1 MRYISLLVTLLLLGG
16 QLLACGKD
24 LQPLAASPAS
34 GPAAAPALDQPLRPS
49 AEAEQLALEA
59 TGAWLAPQ
67 SVYDRVVSELATIR
81 RAYPAVGSISARPS
95 WAPHDLLLAFD
106 EDGVAAITEGRY
118 RAWDALNGRYGVAQ
132 IDTHRLKKRGA
143 VALTFAGRYNV
154 PLLAEEYAR
163 LPKYGMQNPT
173 TWRGMGTT
181 FVFSLTGQSTSMS
194 STPVPGIVL
203 PAVSIT
209 RIGALPSM

>member
-1 MRYISLLVTLLLLGG
+1 MRYVTLLVTLLLLGG

-24 LQPLAASPAS
+24 LQPRAASPAS
-34 GPAAAPALDQPLRPS
+34 GPSASALAQPLRPN

-81 RAYPAVGSISARPS
+81 RTYPATAGISARPS
-95 WAPHDLLLAFD
+95 WVPDDLLLAFD
-106 EDGVAAITEGRY
+106 EDGVSAITEGRY
-118 RAWDALNGRYGVAQ
+118 QAWDVLNRRYGVSQ

-163 LPKYGMQNPT
+163 LPKIRYAEPNPDKPEPNRGLTFSRPRYYTALT
-173 TWRGMGTT
+173 TR
-181 FVFSLTGQSTSMS
+181 
-194 STPVPGIVL
+194 
-203 PAVSIT
+203 AV
-209 RIGALPSM
+209 R